1 MPGVP
6 PIPVEAWTGPL
17 GLEPTPELFVW
28 HLVLVFRECYRV
40 LRDDG
45 VMWVV
50 IGDSYDSG
58 GGSENAPGGIVS
70 QPGMRQGN
78 QVRPTACLQPGDLVG
93 IPGRLQ
99 FALQAA
105 GWIVRND
112 PPWHKVNPMPESVSG
127 QRWERCRAKVKA
139 QPEGRYPLEKTG
151 QAIGGWNRE
160 QLGNATWNP
169 CPGCPKCEDNG
180 GYVLRRG
187 SWRHTRAHET
197 VLMCVKSMGYWADQE
212 VVRISLR
219 PGKLESAPYP
229 DNWHERHPNL
239 KAGTG
244 NMAPGGRM
252 KSNPAG
258 RNPRSVLAPKPES
271 WSGPH
276 YAAFP
281 TSLIAPLIRATCPS
295 RCCPVCGAGWSP
307 VVEREIDNTGYPSGP
322 GGKKARNPKGNSA
335 SDKSTLATVARYNNN
350 VLGYRPA
357 CSCGREDWRP
367 GIVLDCF
374 CGSGTTLQVAKDLM
388 LSGVGLDLAH
398 TYLDEQAK
406 VRAQVGA
413 PSGAL
418 DDLPLFNLG
427 IEKETT

>member
-17 GLEPTPELFVW
+17 GLESTPELFIW

-45 VMWVV
+45 VMWCI
-50 IGDSYDSG
+50 IGDSFCNNPGNVRG
-58 GGSENAPGGIVS
+58 GETLDGGIPHRS
-70 QPGMRQGN
+70 SANKIGIG
-78 QVRPTACLQPGDLVG
+78 LQQGDLVG

-112 PPWHKVNPMPESVSG
+112 NVWHKKNPMPESVSG
-127 QRWERCRAKVKA
+127 QRWERCRVKVSN
-139 QPEGRYPLEKTG
+139 TG
-151 QAIGGWNRE
+151 ISRQATNKGAEHLMGADS
-160 QLGNATWNP
+160 NATWQP
-169 CPGCPKCEDNG
+169 CPGCHKCEAHG

-212 VVRISLR
+212 VVREINLTTG
-219 PGKLESAPYP
+219 GKSWDERKLVEPSRRGPNVDDYP
-229 DNWHERHPNL
+229 SMPSFAR
-239 KAGTG
+239 
-244 NMAPGGRM
+244 
-252 KSNPAG
+252 NPAG
-258 RNPRSVLAPKPES
+258 RNPRSVLTPKPES

-281 TSLIAPLIRATCPS
+281 TSLISPLIRATCPS

-307 VVEREIDNTGYPSGP
+307 VVERSGDSADNSKGAYAEEMAALGRNSQSRA
-322 GGKKARNPKGNSA
+322 GGFHGEVSR
-335 SDKSTLATVARYNNN
+335 TT
-350 VLGYRPA
+350 LGYRPS
-357 CSCGREDWRP
+357 CDCGREDWRP
-367 GIVLDCF
+367 GIVLDPF
-374 CGSGTTLQVAKDLM
+374 LGSGTTLQVARELM
-388 LSGVGLDLAH
+388 LNGVGLDLAH

-413 PSGAL
+413 PAGAL

-427 IEKETT
+427 IDNDTQNSV